1 MSVKELWSTVE
12 IKAQEWGPVLGA
24 KAQEIGS
31 IAGAKAQE
39 WGTVAGEKAQSWGTT
54 AAGSVKDFTKKMS
67 CKKCVVKD
75 FFKRDW
81 TTTEKV
87 LFAVCLFLL
96 GVVIGFLIAPIKKG
110 ISCGNNNGNTY
121 TNDDDW
127 SFEDEV

>member
-1 MSVKELWSTVE
+1 MKELWSTVE
-12 IKAQEWGPVLGA
+12 MKAQEWGPVLGA
-24 KAQEIGS
+24 KAQEFGS
-31 IAGAKAQE
+31 IAGTKAQE
-39 WGTVAGEKAQSWGTT
+39 WGAVAGEKAQIWGTT
-54 AAGSVKDFTKKMS
+54 AADSVKGFSKKMS

-96 GVVIGFLIAPIKKG
+96 GVVIGFLLAPIKKG

-121 TNDDDW
+121 NNDDDW
-127 SFEDEV
+127 SFDDEI

>member
-39 WGTVAGEKAQSWGTT
+39 WGTT
-54 AAGSVKDFTKKMS
+54 AAGSMKDFTKKMS
-67 CKKCVVKD
+67 SKKCVVKD

-96 GVVIGFLIAPIKKG
+96 GVVIGFLMAPIKKG

-121 TNDDDW
+121 RDADNW
-127 SFEDEV
+127 CFEDEE

>member
-1 MSVKELWSTVE
+1 MKELWSTVE
-12 IKAQEWGPVLGA
+12 I
-24 KAQEIGS
+24 
-31 IAGAKAQE
+31 KAQE